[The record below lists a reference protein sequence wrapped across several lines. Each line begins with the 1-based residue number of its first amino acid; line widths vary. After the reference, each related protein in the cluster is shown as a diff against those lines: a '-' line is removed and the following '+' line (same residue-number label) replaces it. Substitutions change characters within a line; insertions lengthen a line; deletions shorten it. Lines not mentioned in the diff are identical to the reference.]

1 MVVENK
7 TLLTKQNSFNFICWV
22 LILRFNLEPFSRQR
36 QQKEMKN
43 AKITTFNSRRLFN
56 FDSYLFAIISFT
68 HSLSLLLV
76 APNTQLMHTH
86 THPLSK
92 CSTLH
97 TPNPSLSHT
106 HSNQTHYLALSLSL
120 LFSFSWCANSLS
132 VSKIQQ
138 YFVRL
143 FVSNCISVSLLPA
156 YVVVGAHSTI
166 LYP

>member
-1 MVVENK
+1 M
-7 TLLTKQNSFNFICWV
+7 Q
-22 LILRFNLEPFSRQR
+22 
-36 QQKEMKN
+36 
-43 AKITTFNSRRLFN
+43 KITTFNSRRLFN

-106 HSNQTHYLALSLSL
+106 HSNQTHYLALSLSYFRSRDAL
-120 LFSFSWCANSLS
+120 IRSLYLKYNNTLS
-132 VSKIQQ
+132 VC
-138 YFVRL
+138 L
-143 FVSNCISVSLLPA
+143 FPTVFRFPCCRPTA
-156 YVVVGAHSTI
+156 VVVGAHSTI

>member
-1 MVVENK
+1 M
-7 TLLTKQNSFNFICWV
+7 Q
-22 LILRFNLEPFSRQR
+22 
-36 QQKEMKN
+36 
-43 AKITTFNSRRLFN
+43 KITTFNSRRLFN

-143 FVSNCISVSLLPA
+143 FVSNCISVFLLPA
-156 YVVVGAHSTI
+156 YRRCSRCPFYHPVPIEKGRECVSVGSSKRRVATV
-166 LYP
+166 LNVW